1 MFTALVVTR
10 VIFDLFC
17 LSPRFTNLKMFQIFK
32 RPNFDFIGKRWTAYV
47 ISGILV
53 LASIVC
59 FVVNGEK
66 NLGIDFSGGVLI
78 QRQFTEEVPAEKVR
92 EILNGIGLEGSS
104 VQHYGGGKG
113 IIIRAGGNS
122 AIEIDAAIKAKLSG
136 VIDLDLYEQR
146 TEMVGPK
153 VGKRLQTQALGAIII
168 AVLAIMAYIWFRFNE
183 FKFAIGAVL
192 ALVHDVIITIG
203 FLTGFLLLPIREFS
217 IPIIAALLTIV
228 GYSLNDTIVVFV
240 RIRENMKSMRGESD
254 ETIINTSINQ
264 VLNRT
269 LVTSITTL
277 IVVIFLFIFGG
288 AVIND
293 MAYALMVGVVVG
305 TYSSIFIASP
315 VLLFW
320 HKRRMGK

>member
-1 MFTALVVTR
+1 
-10 VIFDLFC
+10 
-17 LSPRFTNLKMFQIFK
+17 
-32 RPNFDFIGKRWTAYV
+32 
-47 ISGILV
+47 
-53 LASIVC
+53 
-59 FVVNGEK
+59 
-66 NLGIDFSGGVLI
+66 
-78 QRQFTEEVPAEKVR
+78 
-92 EILNGIGLEGSS
+92 
-104 VQHYGGGKG
+104 
-113 IIIRAGGNS
+113 
-122 AIEIDAAIKAKLSG
+122 
-136 VIDLDLYEQR
+136 
-146 TEMVGPK
+146 
-153 VGKRLQTQALGAIII
+153 
-168 AVLAIMAYIWFRFNE
+168 
-183 FKFAIGAVL
+183 
-192 ALVHDVIITIG
+192 LVHDVIITIG

-217 IPIIAALLTIV
+217 IPMIAALLTIV